1 MSNPD
6 RTIILDLAAI
16 EEARGP
22 HPNDFFI
29 CLTRREAAAACYAI
43 ARMLDK
49 EPCDVEGCPNCNA
62 YRRLFWDCANELG
75 PKLQEDLFRGLDG
88 AGIAIPDGPWEETRG

>member
-6 RTIILDLAAI
+6 RTVILDLAAI

-22 HPNDFFI
+22 HPNDYFV
-29 CLTRREAAAACYAI
+29 CLTRGEAAAACYAI
-43 ARMLDK
+43 ASMLDR
-49 EPCDVEGCPNCNA
+49 EPCDVEECPNCNK

-75 PKLQEDLFRGLDG
+75 PKWQAALFRVLEE
-88 AGIAIPDGPWEETRG
+88 AGIPIPAGPWEETRG